1 MIVKNIVKSFEEL
14 ITPYEKTRAGFVSL
28 ALEKN
33 RQATPFVEEAKT
45 LQIIASK
52 AKTPFELLE
61 IKDIYLPLLA
71 ASGLSDKA
79 ISHLTTEYKQSAI
92 TELIK
97 NYLEPSGNMFVEE
110 LVYRFLL
117 TRGDTLGGMMRNI
130 GGGNRRTKINKM
142 FIIYFENYRLQI
154 FLVRWCKLDRT
165 T

>member
-1 MIVKNIVKSFEEL
+1 MNKAEL
-14 ITPYEKTRAGFVSL
+14 IHAMAAETKMTKIETKKAVEAFISTVSKSLKKGDRVTLIGFGSWNV
-28 ALEKN
+28 
-33 RQATPFVEEAKT
+33 
-45 LQIIASK
+45 
-52 AKTPFELLE
+52 
-61 IKDIYLPLLA
+61 IKRVA
-71 ASGLSDKA
+71 RKA